1 MDNNIATALISGGGS
16 VLVAMTALILNY
28 RGFASLDARLT
39 SLESRVDGRFG
50 LLEARMDTFEAR
62 VDARLNAM
70 QADMKDLNK
79 TMTAL
84 EIDVALLKD
93 KVGL

>member
-1 MDNNIATALISGGGS
+1 
-16 VLVAMTALILNY
+16 MTS
-28 RGFASLDARLT
+28 F
-39 SLESRVDGRFG
+39 ESRVDARF
-50 LLEARMDTFEAR
+50 
-62 VDARLNAM
+62 NAM

>member
-16 VLVAMTALILNY
+16 VLVAITTLILNY
-28 RGFASLDARLT
+28 RGFAALDGRFGSLEARMT
-39 SLESRVDGRFG
+39 SFESRVDARFTS
-50 LLEARMDTFEAR
+50 LETRFDT
-62 VDARLNAM
+62 RLDSM

-79 TMTAL
+79 AMTAL

>member
-1 MDNNIATALISGGGS
+1 
-16 VLVAMTALILNY
+16 
-28 RGFASLDARLT
+28 
-39 SLESRVDGRFG
+39 
-50 LLEARMDTFEAR
+50 MDTFEAR

>member
-1 MDNNIATALISGGGS
+1 MDNTVLVALISASSS
-16 VLVAMTALILNY
+16 VLIAVTALLLNY
-28 RGFASLDARLT
+28 RGFTAI
-39 SLESRVDGRFG
+39 DGRFASIVG
-50 LLEARMDTFEAR
+50 RFAALETRMQSFEAR
-62 VDARLNAM
+62 VDARLNLL

-93 KVGL
+93 KAGL

>member
-16 VLVAMTALILNY
+16 VLVAITALILNY
-28 RGFASLDARLT
+28 RGFTSLDARLT
-39 SLESRVDGRFG
+39 WLESRVDGRFTS
-50 LLEARMDTFEAR
+50 LESRFEAR
-62 VDARLNAM
+62 FNSM

-84 EIDVALLKD
+84 EIDVAATRKRSHTLILLAT
-93 KVGL
+93 